1 MDFLPTHEI
10 ALLEQ
15 TILEQQPLISG
26 SVLNICHS
34 QTLISILSG
43 IFPKCFPDLMASYL
57 QEAISP
63 LCVQG
68 LEGKLTS
75 ALGCAWSLPEA
86 SIPRVL
92 GCSSPSV

>member
-43 IFPKCFPDLMASYL
+43 IFPKCFPDGGT
-57 QEAISP
+57 P
-63 LCVQG
+63 
-68 LEGKLTS
+68 
-75 ALGCAWSLPEA
+75 
-86 SIPRVL
+86 
-92 GCSSPSV
+92 